1 MVRNI
6 GTIVVVAIL
15 VGAGGATAAQVI
27 TGAQI
32 EDNSLTGR
40 DVKNKSLT
48 KQDFKGALRGPGG
61 LPGPQGAPGAH
72 GAQGPKGDAGPQGA
86 QGARG
91 AQGPKGDAGP
101 QGPAGAPGAQGQTGA
116 QGPPGPG
123 TLLAHATQ
131 ANATS
136 IATCQELA
144 TMTLTVPGPGTV
156 VVRGTLW
163 MSLHNPQ
170 GPGAVFI
177 GTVRD
182 TPPDPSS
189 CQPIIGATVH
199 ELAGQPFGVDQ
210 TVPIERIFE
219 VAAAGPRTY
228 RIFGQAQPSGTASSG
243 QFTATFY
250 PD

>member
-1 MVRNI
+1 MARNI

-32 EDNSLTGR
+32 ENNSLTGK

-48 KQDFKGALRGPGG
+48 KQDFKGSVR
-61 LPGPQGAPGAH
+61 
-72 GAQGPKGDAGPQGA
+72 GPKGDPGPQGA
-86 QGARG
+86 QGAPG
-91 AQGPKGDAGP
+91 AQGPRGDAGP
-101 QGPAGAPGAQGQTGA
+101 QGPAGTPGPQGQTGA

-123 TLLAHATQ
+123 TLLAHATM
-131 ANATS
+131 ANGTG

-144 TMTLTVPGPGTV
+144 TLALTVPGPGTV

-163 MSLHNPQ
+163 ISLSSPQ
-170 GPGAVFI
+170 GPGVVFI

-199 ELAGQPFGVDQ
+199 ELAGQVSAVDQ

-228 RIFGQAQPSGTASSG
+228 RIFGQAFNSGTANSG
-243 QFTATFY
+243 QFTATYY

>member
-32 EDNSLTGR
+32 EDNSLTGK

-48 KQDFKGALRGPGG
+48 KQDFKGSVRGPRG
-61 LPGPQGAPGAH
+61 LPGPQGAQGAQGAH
-72 GAQGPKGDAGPQGA
+72 GPKGDAGPQGL
-86 QGARG
+86 
-91 AQGPKGDAGP
+91 
-101 QGPAGAPGAQGQTGA
+101 AGAPGAQGPTGA

-123 TLLAHATQ
+123 TLLAHVTK
-131 ANATS
+131 ANSTS
-136 IATCQELA
+136 IATCQELTA
-144 TMTLTVPGPGTV
+144 PLTLTVPGPGTV
-156 VVRGTLW
+156 VVRG
-163 MSLHNPQ
+163 SLMVTFHNLQ
-170 GPGAVFI
+170 GGGVVFI

-182 TPPDPSS
+182 TPFDQSS

-199 ELAGQPFGVDQ
+199 ELPGPVSAIQQ
-210 TVPIERIFE
+210 MLPIERIFE

-228 RIFGQAQPSGTASSG
+228 HIYGQAPPNSAADWG
-243 QFTATFY
+243 QVTATFY